1 MELNTI
7 WFVIIAVLWCGYFM
21 LEGFDF
27 GVGILLRRIGRTE
40 AERRAIL
47 TTLGPVWDGNEVWL
61 IVAGG
66 ATFAAFPQ
74 WYATLF
80 SGFYLPLLL
89 ILVALILRGISF
101 EFRSKRSSLRWRRN
115 WDLAIFI
122 GSLLPSVLWG
132 VAFANLVRGVPLAVA
147 ESTSVIASGVPQDGG
162 VVYTGGLADLLNPY
176 ALLGGATTLFLFLTH
191 GAVFLTLKTGGD
203 VRKRAGAQANWAGG
217 IAAILAV
224 AFLLWTQLAFS
235 DKTWTWAVAVA
246 VVVAWVVGIVMH
258 RAGREGWSFAF
269 SAVTQVGVVAYLF
282 CVLFPYVMP
291 TEGRGSASLDIYN
304 ASSSDYTLKIMTI
317 VALVF
322 TPVVIA
328 YQAWTYWVFRR
339 RVSAS
344 DIIDPDAG
352 SLDLP
357 GDREVSSSVNR
368 S

>member
-1 MELNTI
+1 MDLNTA

-27 GVGILLRRIGRTE
+27 GVGMWLRRVGRDE

-47 TTLGPVWDGNEVWL
+47 TTLGPIWDGNEVWL

-89 ILVALILRGISF
+89 ILVALILRGVSF
-101 EFRSKRSSLRWRRN
+101 EFRSKRSSPRWRRN
-115 WDLAIFI
+115 WDRMIFI
-122 GSLLPSVLWG
+122 GSAVPAVLWG
-132 VAFANLVRGVPLAVA
+132 VAFANLVRGVPLAA
-147 ESTSVIASGVPQDGG
+147 SESTNVITANVPQDGG
-162 VVYTGGLADLLNPY
+162 VVYVGGLVNLLNPY

-191 GAVFLTLKTGGD
+191 GAVFLSLKTGG
-203 VRKRAGAQANWAGG
+203 RLRTRAIAGASWSGLV
-217 IAAILAV
+217 AAVLAV

-235 DKTWTWAVAVA
+235 DKTWTWLPAGA
-246 VVVAWVVGIVMH
+246 VVIAWVLALIAH
-258 RAGREGWSFAF
+258 RAGREGWSFTW
-269 SAVTQVGVVAYLF
+269 SALALVGVVAYLF
-282 CVLFPYVMP
+282 SVLFPFVMP
-291 TEGRGSASLDIYN
+291 AEGRGPASLDIHN
-304 ASSSDYTLKIMTI
+304 AASSDYTLKIMTV

-339 RVSAS
+339 RVSAA
-344 DIIDPDAG
+344 DIVDPDAG

-357 GDREVSSSVNR
+357 GDREVGSSVSRN
-368 S
+368 